1 MKSSLKIFE
10 PLGGVPMQKIYELM
24 KVFSFLSLS
33 LSLLVLG
40 SCNIQWLL
48 ADARQDFII
57 FEFDNGNGIFTPVM
71 FDNIFDIFEGN
82 SLNLANP
89 FEHTVEIDADQ
100 IFPNETLKREIVSD
114 SGPFKFTM
122 PTLKYNL
129 LGFNIS
135 ATDIEVNASAK
146 QITDDTDQINN
157 TRIDFPVMLARN
169 VNVSNGIINKNFNNV
184 DLSSTY
190 MIYDPMTDK
199 FTFHVPFSIAA
210 KYLLR

>member
-1 MKSSLKIFE
+1 MQ
-10 PLGGVPMQKIYELM
+10 GG
-24 KVFSFLSLS
+24 
-33 LSLLVLG
+33 SLLSV
-40 SCNIQWLL
+40 IVVIILL
-48 ADARQDFII
+48 AAPTLPSMKYVEARADL
-57 FEFDNGNGIFTPVM
+57 FELDN
-71 FDNIFDIFEGN
+71 DNDMYIVATAASVFDIFTKP
-82 SLNLANP
+82 L
-89 FEHTVEIDADQ
+89 EHSIEIDADQ

-114 SGPFKFTM
+114 SGPLKFTM
-122 PTLKYNL
+122 PTLKYDL

-199 FTFHVPFSIAA
+199 FTFHVPFGIAA